1 MLTPDVLRMKLP
13 FFIAVLAIGCVFF
26 GPSPTHA
33 QAEKT
38 PDLRIDADYPGGNI
52 LVNEIDGDVI
62 RLAPDLRDTGG
73 WWFYYNFRVH
83 HAAGRKLQFEWT
95 TNSPMAARGPAVS
108 TDDGR
113 TWSWLGQEH
122 VRGNGFVY
130 EVAEDVSKVQFCL
143 AMPYVMADLKQFL
156 DQHRDNTSLKIAEHA
171 TSSGDRIVPRL
182 HVGQLNGE
190 PKHRV
195 LVTCRHHAC
204 EMMASYTLEGLIE
217 GFLADDETGRWLREN
232 VELLAI
238 PMMDIDGVEQGDQGK
253 NRRPH
258 DHNRDYEGESI
269 YASVAANKTFVPEW
283 SGGKLRIAMDLHCP
297 WVRGGGENRGSN
309 EQIYLVG
316 GPNATIWNESQAF
329 AAILER
335 VQTGT
340 LPYAA
345 KHNLPWGE
353 SWNTADAKLN
363 RSFSRWAGDL
373 EGIRVATTMEI
384 PYATAGGKPVT
395 PDSARALGHDI
406 ARAMHRYL
414 SLLDE

>member
-1 MLTPDVLRMKLP
+1 MKLP
-13 FFIAVLAIGCVFF
+13 LLVAVIALASFFVGPNPTQAQDEIA
-26 GPSPTHA
+26 
-33 QAEKT
+33 
-38 PDLRIDADYPGGNI
+38 PDLLIEADYPGGNI
-52 LVNEIDGDVI
+52 LVKEIDGDVI
-62 RLAPDLRDTGG
+62 RLAPDLRDTEG
-73 WWFYYNFRVH
+73 WWFYYNFRVQ
-83 HAAGRKLQFEWT
+83 HAAGRALQFEWA

-108 TDDGR
+108 TDRGQ
-113 TWSWLGQEH
+113 TWSWLGQES

-130 EVAEDVSKVQFCL
+130 EVAKDVKEVQFCL
-143 AMPYVMADLKQFL
+143 AMPYVMADLGRFL
-156 DQHRDNTSLKIAEHA
+156 EKHRDNKSLRFEEHA
-171 TSSGDRIVPRL
+171 TSAGDRTIPRL
-182 HVGQLNGE
+182 HIGQLSAD

-204 EMMASYTLEGLIE
+204 EMMASYTLEGLVE
-217 GFLADDETGRWLREN
+217 EFLTDEETGKWLREN
-232 VELLAI
+232 VELLAV

-258 DHNRDYEGESI
+258 DHNRDYEGEPI
-269 YASVAANKTFVPEW
+269 YASVAANKTFVPQW
-283 SGGKLRIAMDLHCP
+283 SQGKLRLAMDLHCP
-297 WVRGGGENRGSN
+297 WVRGGGGNRGSN
-309 EQIYLVG
+309 EQVYLVG
-316 GPNATIWNESQAF
+316 GPNATVWNETQAF

-335 VQTGT
+335 VQTGP

-363 RSFSRWAGDL
+363 RSFSRWAGELD
-373 EGIRVATTMEI
+373 GIRVATTMEI